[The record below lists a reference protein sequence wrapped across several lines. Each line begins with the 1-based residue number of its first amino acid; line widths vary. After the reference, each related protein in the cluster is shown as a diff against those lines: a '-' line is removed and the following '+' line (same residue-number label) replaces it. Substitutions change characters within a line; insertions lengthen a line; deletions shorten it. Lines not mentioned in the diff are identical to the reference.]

1 MRPLIEILEDERT
14 LTHKLESVYRYLG
27 RVDDID
33 TLDILAAQKKRV
45 EGDLAKVRNEMR
57 EYVEI
62 LLKGGEER

>member
-1 MRPLIEILEDERT
+1 MRPLIEILEHERT

-57 EYVEI
+57 EYITI
-62 LLKGGEER
+62 LTNGGDQ